1 MMGKLYTYVFGCS
14 QLEAHGSSQEAVTA
28 HLWSSGDVVP
38 LFFQRMQ
45 KSGPQG
51 SGLLPVCERVAG
63 VRIKMPTQCS
73 GEAGCRKVSFFC
85 SYCVIDTLLCI

>member
-1 MMGKLYTYVFGCS
+1 MMEKLYTYVFGCS
-14 QLEAHGSSQEAVTA
+14 QLEAHGSSHEAATA

-45 KSGPQG
+45 KSGLQWIA
-51 SGLLPVCERVAG
+51 VCERVAG

-73 GEAGCRKVSFFC
+73 GELGCRKDSFF
-85 SYCVIDTLLCI
+85 YLTV